1 MNRYIFKKNLL
12 CSIEDLFLME
22 HLHSIDSNELLF
34 TVIPVM
40 EEGKRYNSKDE
51 LMQRTVFS
59 NGNIYGKVIGIN
71 DVVDVFSGLD
81 PLFPLWV
88 KISLKKQKNK
98 PFLIELQTSVRFR
111 KPSVVMNT
119 GSKYP
124 PFFIGNETALE

>member
-34 TVIPVM
+34 TVIPVI

-51 LMQRTVFS
+51 LIQRTVFS
-59 NGNIYGKVIGIN
+59 NENIYGKIIGIN

-81 PLFPLWV
+81 PLFPL
-88 KISLKKQKNK
+88 
-98 PFLIELQTSVRFR
+98 
-111 KPSVVMNT
+111 
-119 GSKYP
+119 
-124 PFFIGNETALE
+124 

>member
-34 TVIPVM
+34 TVIPVI

-51 LMQRTVFS
+51 LIQRTVFS
-59 NGNIYGKVIGIN
+59 NENIYGKIIGIN

-88 KISLKKQKNK
+88 KISLKKNK

-111 KPSVVMNT
+111 KPSVLMNT

>member
-12 CSIEDLFLME
+12 CSIDDLFLME

-34 TVIPVM
+34 AVVPVF

-59 NGNIYGKVIGIN
+59 NENIHGKIIGIN

-88 KISLKKQKNK
+88 KISLKKNK

-111 KPSVVMNT
+111 NPSVVMNT
-119 GSKYP
+119 ESKYP
-124 PFFIGNETALE
+124 PFFIGNGTAPE